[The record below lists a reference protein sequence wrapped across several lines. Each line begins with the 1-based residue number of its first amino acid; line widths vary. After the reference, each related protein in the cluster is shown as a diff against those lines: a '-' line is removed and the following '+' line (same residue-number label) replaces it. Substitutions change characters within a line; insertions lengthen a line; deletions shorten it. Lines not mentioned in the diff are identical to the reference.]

1 MARVLIT
8 GASGFT
14 GNWLGRA
21 CAEAGDEVIGVA
33 RTAGDTPPDSYEL
46 VALDLCDAGAVRQ
59 LLRRRAPEVVY
70 HLAALSSV
78 GESWERPAETLR
90 ENIES
95 AVNVLEALRAEAPD
109 ARTVWVSSCEVYGSP
124 TAVPIPEDAP
134 LAPANPYA
142 VSKLAGDQLAAVY
155 ADAHGLEL
163 VRARPFNHTGPGQQS
178 RFIASSLARQI
189 AEGQLDGEDPI
200 ELVTG
205 NPDTRRDFTDV
216 RDVVHA
222 YRLLASTDGLRG
234 EVFNVCSGKS
244 ISAAG
249 QVELLASLVE
259 PTRVEHTVDPSR
271 VRAHEVRELRGDPT
285 RLHEATGWE
294 REIPFRQTLAEIVE
308 WWRRELADDQRL
320 RTRRPISESSG

>member
-1 MARVLIT
+1 VARVLIT

-14 GNWLGRA
+14 GSWLARA
-21 CAEAGDEVIGVA
+21 CAEAGDDVIGVA
-33 RTAGDTPPDSYEL
+33 RSADDTPPDSYEL
-46 VALDLCDAGAVRQ
+46 VGLDLRNAGAVHR
-59 LLRRRAPEVVY
+59 LFDSRAPEVVY

-78 GESWERPAETLR
+78 GESWERPAETLL
-90 ENIES
+90 ENVES
-95 AVNVLEALRAEAPD
+95 AVNVLEALRYEAPD

-134 LAPANPYA
+134 LRPANPYA
-142 VSKLAGDQLAAVY
+142 VSKLAGEQLAAVY

-189 AEGQLDGEDPI
+189 AEGKLDGRDPI

-259 PTRVEHTVDPSR
+259 PTRVEHAVDPAR
-271 VRAHEVRELRGDPT
+271 VRAHEVMELRGDPA
-285 RLHEATGWE
+285 RLHDATGWE
-294 REIPFRQTLAEIVE
+294 RAIPFRQTLAEIVE
-308 WWRRELADDQRL
+308 WWQRELADDQRL